1 MNHLHTVCLAFI
13 HHGGRAGGIF
23 LFALLA
29 VAVLAVVMLATAD
42 KSK

>member
-1 MNHLHTVCLAFI
+1 LGFI

-23 LFALLA
+23 LLALLA
-29 VAVLAVVMLATAD
+29 VGVLAVVMFATAD